1 MPKRSVPIQRIPKNS
16 FPKKKNYLKK
26 TEMKIITAITL
37 LLLFSNCGSG
47 KTETD
52 TYYFEENPP
61 FRVETAS
68 YQQWV
73 AGTPQGGSGVNVFIN
88 FSNIQQG
95 VIFKKLYFR
104 DKQTDVVTSA
114 AVRVQ
119 YVGYFKNEPKR
130 DVLMDSNYLK
140 EAVNTPPN
148 KIPFQLNNDEAVI
161 SYEFNKEIAYFK
173 IENLEQK
180 EILAYP
186 ASNPKGDN

>member
-1 MPKRSVPIQRIPKNS
+1 
-16 FPKKKNYLKK
+16 
-26 TEMKIITAITL
+26 MKIITAITL